1 MIEQRIRYDNNEA
14 IVNELLSYRRL
25 KSEIAELEAKAEDY
39 RSNYGYIKATQY
51 DKVSVKGGEVKNVL
65 ADIAIKWADMTA
77 DIERKKLKAEHLLWS
92 IEAKI
97 ENLNP
102 DEKQIIRLYYI
113 KGYSIHRIALTLHF
127 DESTIKRKKKKAL
140 KNYAKAVA

>member
-25 KSEIAELEAKAEDY
+25 KAEISDLEQRAEDY
-39 RSNYGYIKATQY
+39 RTNYAYIKATQY

-77 DIERKKLKAEHLLWS
+77 DIEKKKLKAEHLLWQ
-92 IEAKI
+92 IETKI
-97 ENLNP
+97 ENLKP

-113 KGYSIHRIALTLHF
+113 KGYSINRIASQLHY
-127 DESTIKRKKKKAL
+127 EERTIKRKKKRAL
-140 KNYAKAVA
+140 ENYAKVVA